1 MKHSKM
7 FFLFSLAAVQA
18 ASAVVFEYEF
28 TGKDADGYTTPY
40 LSGDGWALTGREP
53 WTDDDGVE
61 HGSWT
66 AVYTSEKPT
75 SSDFVAFTPE
85 SVIVDGQYTFRGLL
99 TPGSGAVDMEI
110 RMEDENSVYTDQSL
124 TIDVK
129 YDESQGQ
136 TADMDGSA
144 YRAITLRQYNKD
156 GTMTIRNGTLNLTK
170 SDAVGQNTL
179 QIDLYSNSD
188 RRSDSGQIFKK
199 HFILDTEATM
209 NTTENLLVRGM
220 RADDVNY
227 STYHQAGTLLASDGT
242 ADTPYKNVNFTN
254 VDVSFADTAVLT
266 AKDLTFS
273 GANVTLNPNAQLYVY
288 RTYVGSGSNLTVAEG
303 TDVKSGTLVVNE
315 GGYAEINGT
324 YRVERFSQFGDKYE
338 DGTYKYAHVDDIVV
352 NGGGL
357 LRIGSSGKVMASVS
371 EGGKDFYSD
380 VNINNNAKMIIEDGG
395 QIITS
400 RHLRMAGNAQLVL
413 NGSNSILLEEGGKSS
428 DSLIWLWSGTQR
440 IEFNADNAIKGFC
453 FAPRTTPDATGTTV
467 LTVVIGENC
476 NLLDL
481 GTLTATTDGFGGYLT
496 DGCTL
501 VFEGFKNDTVRITGL
516 REGSIDSKTGVYSED
531 NLANIKAEGYE
542 DGSFHL
548 EFVNGVDGSDGYWL
562 NAVAVPEPAEIAAA
576 LGALALG
583 IAVLRH
589 RK

>member
-1 MKHSKM
+1 
-7 FFLFSLAAVQA
+7 
-18 ASAVVFEYEF
+18 
-28 TGKDADGYTTPY
+28 
-40 LSGDGWALTGREP
+40 

-66 AVYTSEKPT
+66 PVYTSEKPT

-156 GTMTIRNGTLNLTK
+156 GSMTIRNGTLNLTK

-188 RRSDSGQIFKK
+188 WRSVSGQIFNK

-209 NTTENLLVRGM
+209 NTTENLLVRGI

-400 RHLRMAGNAQLVL
+400 RHLRMVQMP
-413 NGSNSILLEEGGKSS
+413 S
-428 DSLIWLWSGTQR
+428 W
-440 IEFNADNAIKGFC
+440 F
-453 FAPRTTPDATGTTV
+453 
-467 LTVVIGENC
+467 
-476 NLLDL
+476 
-481 GTLTATTDGFGGYLT
+481 
-496 DGCTL
+496 
-501 VFEGFKNDTVRITGL
+501 
-516 REGSIDSKTGVYSED
+516 
-531 NLANIKAEGYE
+531 
-542 DGSFHL
+542 
-548 EFVNGVDGSDGYWL
+548 
-562 NAVAVPEPAEIAAA
+562 
-576 LGALALG
+576 
-583 IAVLRH
+583 
-589 RK
+589 